1 MSVGDSRE
9 GAPGSGSAKPADSRQ
24 GGASGAGS
32 ARPDALRGDVPPQQ
46 DVPPQKVPPTEV
58 LVVLPTFN
66 ERLNLE
72 KVVAGVRRL
81 GHDVLIVDDASPD
94 KTGELADS
102 LAAAD
107 PSIRVLHRPRKL
119 GLGSAYEDA
128 FKIGLAGGSAL
139 FVEMDADG
147 SHLPGNL
154 EAIVAAARSSGG
166 LAIGSR
172 YIRGGEVVGWPFY
185 RYLLSWAANVYC
197 RLLLWL
203 PTHDCTSGYRCY
215 TRDLLTHIQLDE
227 VVSQGYSFQIEMVYR
242 ARQLGYQVVETPI
255 RFEDRV
261 AGASKVSQGEVR
273 RALLTVL
280 RLSLR
285 RWTRRK

>member
-1 MSVGDSRE
+1 VSVAER
-9 GAPGSGSAKPADSRQ
+9 KT
-24 GGASGAGS
+24 
-32 ARPDALRGDVPPQQ
+32 
-46 DVPPQKVPPTEV
+46 PPTEV

-66 ERLNLE
+66 EHQNLE

-81 GHDVLIVDDASPD
+81 GYDILVVDDASPD

-102 LAAAD
+102 LAASD
-107 PSIRVLHRPRKL
+107 DGVRVLHRPRKL
-119 GLGSAYEDA
+119 GLGSAYVDA
-128 FKIGLAGGSAL
+128 FRVGLADGSAL
-139 FVEMDADG
+139 LVEMDADG

-154 EAIVAAARSSGG
+154 EAIIAAARSCGG

-172 YIRGGEVVGWPFY
+172 YIKGGEVVGWPF
-185 RYLLSWAANVYC
+185 RRWLLSWAANVYC
-197 RLLLWL
+197 RVLLGI

-215 TRDLLTHIQLDE
+215 TRDLLERIGLDD

-242 ARQLGYQVVETPI
+242 TRRLGYRVEETPI

-273 RALLTVL
+273 RALWTVL

-285 RWTRRK
+285 R

>member
-1 MSVGDSRE
+1 M
-9 GAPGSGSAKPADSRQ
+9 
-24 GGASGAGS
+24 S
-32 ARPDALRGDVPPQQ
+32 AR
-46 DVPPQKVPPTEV
+46 KTPPTEV
-58 LVVLPTFN
+58 LVVLPTYN
-66 ERLNLE
+66 ERQNLE

-94 KTGELADS
+94 NTGELADS
-102 LAAAD
+102 LAAKD
-107 PSIRVLHRPRKL
+107 DGVRVLHRPSKL

-128 FKIGLAGGSAL
+128 FRIGLDDGSAL

-154 EAIVAAARSSGG
+154 DAIISAARECGG
-166 LAIGSR
+166 LALGSR
-172 YIRGGEVVGWPFY
+172 YIAGGKVVGWPFH
-185 RYLLSWAANVYC
+185 RWLLSWAANVYC
-197 RLLLWL
+197 RLLLGL
-203 PTHDCTSGYRCY
+203 STHDCTSGYRCY
-215 TRDLLTHIQLDE
+215 TRDLLMHIGLDE

-242 ARQLGYQVVETPI
+242 ARRLGYRVVETPI

-273 RALLTVL
+273 RALWTVL

-285 RWTRRK
+285 RWR